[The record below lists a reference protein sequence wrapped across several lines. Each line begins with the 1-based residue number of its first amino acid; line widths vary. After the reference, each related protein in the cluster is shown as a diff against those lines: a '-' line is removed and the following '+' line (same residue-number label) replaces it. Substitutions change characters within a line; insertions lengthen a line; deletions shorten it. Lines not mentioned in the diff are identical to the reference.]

1 MSYIQTKQFTNKYY
15 IFNEYDKDENIA
27 IHTTSNQTKQDILNK
42 GLTGNTFEKINCLI
56 QG

>member
-42 GLTGNTFEKINCLI
+42 GLTGNTFEKIN
-56 QG
+56 